1 MTTVTDYSQAAASL
15 SDEYFLGQVVSFTI
29 MDNDLNL
36 EDARDSLANSNLRTS
51 TLRKRLRPI
60 DAFKK
65 AANEIAVKFDRDT
78 AVQGEQH
85 SLLVRPVGQ
94 DLSESHRHI
103 VFERAIFKAG
113 QRRRVEHETIW
124 KLMYDRGQRQS
135 DGSILNDQIYAEE
148 QITVGGFTL
157 TQTEKDWVDAHIG
170 QDGEKLIERYE
181 HWCTHLDSHAV
192 RTFVREYITDLLG
205 GISTK
210 GNAGGQYFVEQKH
223 VAELRDLAAWVKS
236 MGSRMHLI
244 PLLDIVDQRDM
255 IAEAFVE
262 EALDEIRQQSVEI
275 HKIMSNP
282 SRTITDDTYDQF
294 AGKAA
299 ELLAKAKNYSTLLDR
314 RLDSADTEIQI
325 FQTQVLNLASRIK
338 KPKSMSTGSGKKN

>member
-1 MTTVTDYSQAAASL
+1 MTASVTDYSSAAAAL
-15 SDEYFLGQVVSFTI
+15 PDEYFLGQIVSFTI
-29 MDNDLNL
+29 CENDIEL
-36 EDARDSLANSNLRTS
+36 EKARDTLSNLNLRTD

-65 AANEIAVKFDRDT
+65 AANEVAVKFDRDA

-94 DLSESHRHI
+94 DLSESHRHV

-124 KLMYDRGQRQS
+124 KLMYDRGKRQK
-135 DGSILNDQIYAEE
+135 DGSIVDDQIYAEE
-148 QITVGGFTL
+148 QAMIGGVKL
-157 TQTEKDWVDAHIG
+157 TPTEQAWVDEHIG
-170 QDGEKLIERYE
+170 KDGARLKERYQ

-223 VAELRDLAAWVKS
+223 VAELRDLMEFVKS
-236 MGSRMHLI
+236 IGSRMHLI
-244 PLLDIVDQRDM
+244 PLLDIVEQRDM
-255 IAEAFVE
+255 LAEAFLQE
-262 EALDEIRQQSVEI
+262 TMDEIRQQMVLI
-275 HKIMSNP
+275 NNIMKNQ
-282 SRTITDDTYDQF
+282 SRSITEDTYDQF
-294 AGKAA
+294 ADTAAKLLGKH
-299 ELLAKAKNYSTLLDR
+299 KNYAKLLDR
-314 RLDSADTEIQI
+314 SLDSADTELQI
-325 FQTQVLNLASRIK
+325 FQQQVLGLFSRVK
-338 KPKSMSTGSGKKN
+338 KPKSLGSGGKK